1 MSFELK
7 NVVIFLKIAVS
18 TIPTIRQYPFTLL
31 GGESK
36 GTVRV
41 NCLAQ
46 EHKTVSRQGSNVPV
60 PLDKRTNH
68 EATLG
73 CVQFNSENGNLL
85 SPPAVNK
92 ERVEW

>member
-31 GGESK
+31 GGERHCKSQLSSPR
-36 GTVRV
+36 TQ
-41 NCLAQ
+41 N
-46 EHKTVSRQGSNVPV
+46 SV
-60 PLDKRTNH
+60 PLGLERTNH

-73 CVQFNSENGNLL
+73 CVQF
-85 SPPAVNK
+85 
-92 ERVEW
+92 